1 MEGTFSNESIEEKNP
16 TNKGGKV
23 YIIILRSVL
32 SKFVMLV
39 KKQSG
44 FYLTNIS
51 LYSDRTTAKDPF
63 YAERC
68 SSISGEVSLKETYE

>member
-39 KKQSG
+39 GKTEW
-44 FYLTNIS
+44 FL
-51 LYSDRTTAKDPF
+51 SDQYFPVFRQNDRK
-63 YAERC
+63 R
-68 SSISGEVSLKETYE
+68 SILCREVFLILW